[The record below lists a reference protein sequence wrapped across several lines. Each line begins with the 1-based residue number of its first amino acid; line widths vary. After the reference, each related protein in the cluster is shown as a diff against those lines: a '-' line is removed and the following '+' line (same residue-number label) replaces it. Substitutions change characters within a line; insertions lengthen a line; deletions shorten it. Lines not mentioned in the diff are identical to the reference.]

1 MAAKQKSW
9 AMETIGAAAALAAAL
24 SFGVSP
30 AQSPTA
36 TQTPPPSQAQTQA
49 PPAPPAQTVPPSAP
63 PAPQVRRPAQP
74 SPGLPRPPP
83 VKLIT
88 PQTPQI
94 TMAPEATE
102 TIQADVSTRTITIE
116 HDFAGARIVLF
127 GNIENSRQSAAESG
141 LYDIVVVLE
150 GPEEKIV
157 VRKKD
162 RKAGIWVNS
171 TEITFQEV
179 PSFYGIVS
187 TRPLDEITTEPVRD
201 RFQIGFQNVYMEL
214 APEQKSRY
222 APNQLEEFRQALVRL
237 KQTQGLYREDQY
249 GIAFIGKSLF
259 RTNIYLPANVTVGT
273 FRARV
278 FLFRDGKFLSRYT
291 APLKLE
297 RAGVERAIHTFA
309 FNQPLLYGIVSV
321 VLAVGAGLAASV
333 IFGKRAGH

>member
-1 MAAKQKSW
+1 MAPRQAANATAGILRASA
-9 AMETIGAAAALAAAL
+9 AMAFAAILALDSA
-24 SFGVSP
+24 P
-30 AQSPTA
+30 AQSPA
-36 TQTPPPSQAQTQA
+36 PQKSPPTQ
-49 PPAPPAQTVPPSAP
+49 PPAQRRTPPL
-63 PAPQVRRPAQP
+63 PQVERPPP

-83 VKLIT
+83 EKIIT

-102 TIQADVSTRTITIE
+102 TIQADVSSRTIAIE
-116 HDFAGARIVLF
+116 HDFAGARIILF
-127 GNIENSRQSAAESG
+127 GNIENSRQLAPESG

-171 TEITFQEV
+171 TEVTFQEV
-179 PSFYGIVS
+179 PSFYGVVS
-187 TRPLDEITTEPVRD
+187 TRPLDEITSEPVRD
-201 RFQIGFQNVYMEL
+201 RYQIGFQNVYMEL
-214 APEQKSRY
+214 APEQKSRF

-297 RAGVERAIHTFA
+297 RAGIERAIHSFA
-309 FNQPLLYGIVSV
+309 FEHPLYYGVVSV
-321 VLAVGAGLAASV
+321 LLAVGAGLAASV
-333 IFGKRAGH
+333 VFGKRAGH

>member
-1 MAAKQKSW
+1 M
-9 AMETIGAAAALAAAL
+9 
-24 SFGVSP
+24 
-30 AQSPTA
+30 
-36 TQTPPPSQAQTQA
+36 
-49 PPAPPAQTVPPSAP
+49 
-63 PAPQVRRPAQP
+63 
-74 SPGLPRPPP
+74 
-83 VKLIT
+83 KLIT